1 MTDEKK
7 CSSLW
12 IALYL
17 IFHLFLAK
25 WVRVLATDAL
35 AQCQGK
41 SLSANNPRLVI
52 VKGKL
57 KQLADSNTLLATT
70 ASEVPHSK
78 SLNEMVQVFLV
89 LALGG
94 MVSECGGMRD

>member
-1 MTDEKK
+1 
-7 CSSLW
+7 
-12 IALYL
+12 
-17 IFHLFLAK
+17 
-25 WVRVLATDAL
+25 
-35 AQCQGK
+35 
-41 SLSANNPRLVI
+41 